1 MSDVV
6 LRPTT
11 PPAPLYLKGIATIK
25 GVGDPR
31 TRFEAG
37 LHMMHA
43 NADQVRVFLYN
54 LGSYTSSF
62 VCVCVCLLLLPPL
75 HSCWQQH
82 MSQAYPL
89 QPMCWRSCTD
99 CSKPCWDL
107 LLPLDDY

>member
-11 PPAPLYLKGIATIK
+11 PPAPLYLKGVATIK

-43 NADQVRVFLYN
+43 NADQVRVFLYL
-54 LGSYTSSF
+54 LGDYTSSF
-62 VCVCVCLLLLPPL
+62 VCVCVSSPPSPLAQLLAAAHVTGVSTAAHVLEKLHRLFQALLGP
-75 HSCWQQH
+75 
-82 MSQAYPL
+82 AVAFG
-89 QPMCWRSCTD
+89 
-99 CSKPCWDL
+99 
-107 LLPLDDY
+107 

>member
-11 PPAPLYLKGIATIK
+11 PPAPLYLKGVATIK

-43 NADQVRVFLYN
+43 NADQVR
-54 LGSYTSSF
+54 G
-62 VCVCVCLLLLPPL
+62 
-75 HSCWQQH
+75 
-82 MSQAYPL
+82 
-89 QPMCWRSCTD
+89 
-99 CSKPCWDL
+99 
-107 LLPLDDY
+107 